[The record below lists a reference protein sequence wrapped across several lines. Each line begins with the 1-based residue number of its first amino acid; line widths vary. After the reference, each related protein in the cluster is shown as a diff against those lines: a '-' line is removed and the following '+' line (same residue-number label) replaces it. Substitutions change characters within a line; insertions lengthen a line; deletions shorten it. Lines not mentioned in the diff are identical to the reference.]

1 MKLVIKTSQA
11 VEDALGEAAP
21 TQPIP
26 QPKRSFAESLTRR
39 IPSEIVLVLTMFLVT
54 RAILTFIGMAS
65 RSILQPL
72 LAAWPTDHL
81 WLNIWGG
88 AETRWYLDIVRH
100 GYPANAIDSVHGAG
114 TTFFPAYPLL
124 VKALDF
130 AIGNPYIAGLVLS
143 NLCLLVAGYGLY
155 KLTFIDADVQIAL
168 GAVKYLFLF
177 PTAFLFSG
185 FASESLF
192 LALLV
197 GCFFFARRGIWLG
210 AGVAGFVLALTS
222 PLGLI
227 VMIPLVLDY
236 LMQARWSPA
245 RIGADILPLLLI
257 PLGTLAFAGYTY
269 YLFGDPLA
277 LFQIYM
283 RWYGQLTNPLDV
295 IINGLT
301 LGDTFRAPV
310 LFARVGAAFAVAGV
324 VLLLLLLVAFKR
336 VGLAYWALGMC
347 LMVVPLATGAP
358 ALPLMARVVLGVFP
372 LYIMLGTIATTS
384 PTVDLIMTAGLA
396 LLQGFLMAFWTTG
409 TGLVG

>member
-1 MKLVIKTSQA
+1 
-11 VEDALGEAAP
+11 
-21 TQPIP
+21 
-26 QPKRSFAESLTRR
+26 
-39 IPSEIVLVLTMFLVT
+39 
-54 RAILTFIGMAS
+54 
-65 RSILQPL
+65 
-72 LAAWPTDHL
+72 
-81 WLNIWGG
+81 
-88 AETRWYLDIVRH
+88 
-100 GYPANAIDSVHGAG
+100 
-114 TTFFPAYPLL
+114 
-124 VKALDF
+124 
-130 AIGNPYIAGLVLS
+130 
-143 NLCLLVAGYGLY
+143 
-155 KLTFIDADVQIAL
+155 
-168 GAVKYLFLF
+168 
-177 PTAFLFSG
+177 
-185 FASESLF
+185 
-192 LALLV
+192 
-197 GCFFFARRGIWLG
+197 
-210 AGVAGFVLALTS
+210 
-222 PLGLI
+222 
-227 VMIPLVLDY
+227 MIPLVLDY

-283 RWYGQLTNPLDV
+283 RWYGQLTNPLDA

-301 LGDTFRAPV
+301 LGDAFRAPV
-310 LFARVGAAFAVAGV
+310 LVARVGASFAVGGF

-347 LMVVPLATGAP
+347 LIVVPLATGAS